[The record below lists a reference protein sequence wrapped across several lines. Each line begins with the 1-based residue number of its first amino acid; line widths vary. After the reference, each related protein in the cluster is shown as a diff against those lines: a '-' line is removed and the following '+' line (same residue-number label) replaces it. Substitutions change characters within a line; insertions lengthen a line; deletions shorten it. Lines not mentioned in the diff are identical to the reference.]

1 MSLCTEQY
9 LYNYRVTFVGGVGGV
24 HTEGFGYQK
33 ERTEKK
39 KSNEIQIGDGWGIV
53 QWVNTESL
61 ITVSTQDAASK

>member
-9 LYNYRVTFVGGVGGV
+9 LYNYGVTFVGGGV
-24 HTEGFGYQK
+24 RTEGFGYQK
-33 ERTEKK
+33 ERREK
-39 KSNEIQIGDGWGIV
+39 KSNEIQIGDGWSIV